1 MQYNQNTLKWVILLR
16 KQFRSKKRQKKRVW
30 LKFLVLFI
38 LCFFL
43 YQWILGLFLNIQ
55 LANSN
60 EEFIMA
66 LLKDSNHH
74 LLYEKSNHNIANQFF
89 KLLSNINIKK
99 PVSILETVFG
109 YEMKDENIIPVVQ
122 DPGLQDNDEYLE
134 DPTVYIKDP
143 NPTVV
148 EDPIVYIYNTHQ
160 LEGYNNTNFEEYNIT
175 PNVLMASYLLKE
187 KLNKA
192 GIPTIVETSNISD
205 FLTLNNW
212 DYSQSYQASKFFITD
227 TLNQYPNLKLLI
239 DLHRDAIP
247 KQASTTTIDGK
258 NYAKILFVVGM
269 EHENAE
275 TNLALA
281 NLLNNKIK
289 EKYPTLSRGVMTK
302 QGKGVNGIYNQNL
315 SPNSV
320 LIECGGNENSI
331 DEVMNT
337 IEVLSIIIKEYL
349 G

>member
-1 MQYNQNTLKWVILLR
+1 MILLR
-16 KQFRSKKRQKKRVW
+16 KQFRSKKRQKKRIW
-30 LKFLVLFI
+30 IKFLI
-38 LCFFL
+38 LLILVFFL
-43 YQWILGLFLNIQ
+43 YQWIVGLFLNIQ

-60 EEFIMA
+60 EEFILS

-74 LLYEKSNHNIANQFF
+74 LLYEKSNKNLANQFF
-89 KLLSNINIKK
+89 KLLSNIDIKK

-109 YEMKDENIIPVVQ
+109 YEMDDDIKEIPVI
-122 DPGLQDNDEYLE
+122 DPGLQDNEEYLE
-134 DPTVYIKDP
+134 DPTDYIKDP

-148 EDPIVYIYNTHQ
+148 TDPLVYIYNTHQ
-160 LEGYNNTNFEEYNIT
+160 LEGYSATNFEDYNIT

-192 GIPTIVETSNISD
+192 GIPTIVETSNITD

-212 DYSQSYQASKFFITD
+212 DYSHSYQASKFFITD

-247 KQASTTTIDGK
+247 ASASTTTINGK
-258 NYAKILFVVGM
+258 NYAKVLFVVGM
-269 EHENAE
+269 EHENAND
-275 TNLALA
+275 NLALA
-281 NLLNNKIK
+281 NLLSDKIK

-302 QGKGVNGIYNQNL
+302 EGAGVNGIYNQNL

-337 IEVLSIIIKEYL
+337 IEVLSTIIKEYL

>member
-1 MQYNQNTLKWVILLR
+1 MILLR
-16 KQFRSKKRQKKRVW
+16 KQFRAKKRQKKHIW
-30 LKFLVLFI
+30 LKFLVIFI
-38 LCFFL
+38 LFFFL
-43 YQWILGLFLNIQ
+43 YQWILGLFLNVR
-55 LANSN
+55 LASSN
-60 EEFIMA
+60 EEFILS

-74 LLYEKSNHNIANQFF
+74 LLYEKSNQNIVNQFF
-89 KLLSNINIKK
+89 KFLSNIDIKK

-109 YEMKDENIIPVVQ
+109 YEMKEESPIIPVIA
-122 DPGLQDNDEYLE
+122 DPGLQDNDTFLE
-134 DPTVYIKDP
+134 DPTEYIKDP

-148 EDPIVYIYNTHQ
+148 TDPLVYIYNTHQ
-160 LEGYNNTNFEEYNIT
+160 LEGYSATNFEEYNIT

-205 FLTLNNW
+205 FLNLNNW
-212 DYSQSYQASKFFITD
+212 NYSYSYQASKFFITD

-247 KQASTTTIDGK
+247 KQASTTTINGK
-258 NYAKILFVVGM
+258 NYAKVLFVVGM

-281 NLLNNKIK
+281 NLLNSKIK
-289 EKYPTLSRGVMTK
+289 EKYPALSRGVMTK
-302 QGKGVNGIYNQNL
+302 EGPGVNGIYNQNL

-337 IEVLSIIIKEYL
+337 IEALSIIIKEYL

>member
-1 MQYNQNTLKWVILLR
+1 MILLR
-16 KQFRSKKRQKKRVW
+16 KQFRAKKRQKKHIW
-30 LKFLVLFI
+30 LKFLVIFI
-38 LCFFL
+38 LFFFL
-43 YQWILGLFLNIQ
+43 YQWILGLFLNIR

-60 EEFIMA
+60 EEFILS

-74 LLYEKSNHNIANQFF
+74 LLYEKSNQNIVNQFF
-89 KLLSNINIKK
+89 KFLSNIDMKK

-109 YEMKDENIIPVVQ
+109 YEMKEESPIIPVIA
-122 DPGLQDNDEYLE
+122 DPGLQDNDDFLE
-134 DPTVYIKDP
+134 DPTEYIKDP

-148 EDPIVYIYNTHQ
+148 TDPLVYIYNTHQ
-160 LEGYNNTNFEEYNIT
+160 LEGYSATNFEEYNIT

-192 GIPTIVETSNISD
+192 GIPTIVETSNITD
-205 FLTLNNW
+205 FLNLNNW
-212 DYSQSYQASKFFITD
+212 NYSYSYQASKFFITD

-247 KQASTTTIDGK
+247 KQASTTTINGK
-258 NYAKILFVVGM
+258 NYAKVLFVVGM

-275 TNLALA
+275 ANLALA
-281 NLLNNKIK
+281 NLLNSKIK

-302 QGKGVNGIYNQNL
+302 EGPGVNGIYNQNL

-337 IEVLSIIIKEYL
+337 IEVLSVIIKEYL